1 MTPNDTNTMQT
12 ELTKHTVF
20 KSVFKPAKALPYALC
35 LMLACTAHASPT
47 NGSVTNSKATNSKA
61 TNSST
66 TNQTPLPKGKV
77 AIDASSQTTKA
88 ELAVM
93 KVFYDLCPTLLPK
106 KQHSRFFQQHNALL
120 KKMLPNISEP
130 TQAFKAL
137 TDDAEFTRLVTQNQK
152 ENAKFSDADNLSLCQ
167 DIANMP

>member
-20 KSVFKPAKALPYALC
+20 KSAFKPAKALPYALC

-47 NGSVTNSKATNSKA
+47 NGSTKNSTTK
-61 TNSST
+61 NSSSK
-66 TNQTPLPKGKV
+66 NQTPLPKGKV

-106 KQHSRFFQQHNALL
+106 KQHNRFYQQHNALL

-137 TDDAEFTRLVTQNQK
+137 ADDEEFTRLVTQNQK

>member
-1 MTPNDTNTMQT
+1 
-12 ELTKHTVF
+12 
-20 KSVFKPAKALPYALC
+20 
-35 LMLACTAHASPT
+35 
-47 NGSVTNSKATNSKA
+47 
-61 TNSST
+61 
-66 TNQTPLPKGKV
+66 
-77 AIDASSQTTKA
+77 
-88 ELAVM
+88 M

-106 KQHSRFFQQHNALL
+106 KQHNRFYQQHNALL

-137 TDDAEFTRLVTQNQK
+137 ADDEEFTRLVTQNQK